1 MFTIAFI
8 DTLGLAYDGSTLTKR
23 GLGGSESAVI
33 LMSRELAR
41 LGFDVTVFNDC
52 FSDDATPGTYDGV
65 KYVPIS
71 QLELYTRFD
80 FVIGSRSV
88 ASFAPEEIK
97 HQFKWAEKLPNLE
110 RVVMNSAYRILW
122 MHDTFCDGDTLIE
135 PFVMA
140 GRIHEIFTLSDF
152 HTTYITNCD
161 HGNRRNFE
169 VLKNRVFQTR
179 NGIISYRD
187 WVDIREKDPNQFV
200 FNASISKG
208 MIPLIE
214 RIWPRVKQQIPE
226 AKLKVIGGYYRF
238 REEHGPDEQE
248 MRFHAMVQHYNA
260 VNPHLDV
267 EFTGIIKQSEIAE
280 ILAKSSY
287 MIYPAAFPETFGISC
302 LESLNYNTPLITCQ
316 FGALEE
322 TAIDAACY
330 KIPYAIEPNSLFPNI
345 NTDQQIEKFV
355 GLVLYAYNNKY
366 LHQQKMYACNQ
377 VRDICSW
384 ATVALQWKQRLFKI
398 AGEYLPVEEYRQVD
412 HINRRVRKVFGRRFY
427 NAVEDTEPSSA
438 SQKHIAIISPVF
450 NAESF
455 VNRCVRSVAQQDYH
469 NYTMYLINDASTDNS
484 LAALEWTI
492 GSLPENIRGR
502 FRIINREHRTGSAVF
517 NQIDTLRKHVTSG
530 DDIVMF
536 LDGDDWLV
544 NDATIFH
551 KYNNLYHQGA
561 EFTYGSCWSVV
572 DGIPLIA
579 QPYPPEVKATRDYRN
594 YKFNW
599 QMPYTHLRTFKRSL
613 LDNLSDDVF
622 KDSQGQWYRAGGDN
636 ATFYN
641 LIEQADPDRVICVPD
656 LVYHYNDT
664 NPLNDYK
671 VNGIEQNQTAAK
683 ILGSPKS
690 SGSKPV
696 LAHKTTVTS
705 AETITVTKAQTP
717 MKRILVGIPTARY
730 IEPDTF
736 KSIFD
741 LIVPE
746 GYDLD
751 FQYFY
756 GYNVDQVR
764 NLIADWTVKGY
775 DYLFS
780 VDHDIA
786 FAPDTLVK
794 LLSHDKPM
802 VTGVYRQRLDPEVL
816 EVYGLDGGNLP
827 YGRLKSHKLVEVGGC
842 GFGCVLVKRE
852 VFAAV
857 GYPQFVYHSALDH
870 RNTLSEDV
878 DFCIKARQKGFTIWC
893 DPSILCDHHGQ
904 RVFRVNTE
912 VTPERVL
919 SQEEQHLRDVSKR
932 AWLPQEHISYLTS
945 MKQQGIEP
953 KVMYDIGACVLHWT
967 HEAKKLW
974 PNSEIILFEAMS
986 AVESLYQEEGYRYF
1000 LGPLGEQDGVEV
1012 DFYENLENPGG
1023 NSYFRENPELSPNA
1037 PLLFPESNKKRLTLS
1052 TLDTLVRKH
1061 HLPLPD
1067 LIKMDIQGAELAV
1080 LRGAS
1085 YALSKC
1091 DHLILELQHKDYNL
1105 GAPKRDE
1112 VIEYLRG
1119 QGYQCVSGMFSGS
1132 EEGADGDYHFVRV
1145 PQPEVF
1151 FQPQIISE
1159 PMPLRVVTLELP
1171 GFGS

>member
-33 LMSRELAR
+33 LMSRELAQ

-52 FSDDATPGTYDGV
+52 FSDDANPGVYDGV

-97 HQFKWAEKLPNLE
+97 HQFKWADKLPNLE
-110 RVVMNSAYRILW
+110 RVVMNSGYRILW

-135 PFVMA
+135 PFVMSN
-140 GRIHEIFTLSDF
+140 RIHEIFTLSDF
-152 HTTYITNCD
+152 HTTYVTNCD

-179 NGIISYRD
+179 NGITSYLD
-187 WVDIREKDPNQFV
+187 WVDVKDKDPDLFV

-214 RIWPRVKQQIPE
+214 RVWPRVKQQIPQ

-238 REEHGPDEQE
+238 REDHGPDEQE

-287 MIYPAAFPETFGISC
+287 MIYPAAFPETFGISS
-302 LESLNYNTPLITCQ
+302 LEALNYNTPLITCQ

-322 TAIDAACY
+322 TAIDAASY

-345 NTDQQIEKFV
+345 NTDQQVDKFV
-355 GLVLYAYNNKY
+355 GLVLYAYHNKY

-377 VRDICSW
+377 VKDICTW
-384 ATVALQWKQRLFKI
+384 ATVALQWKQRMFKI
-398 AGEYLPVEEYRQVD
+398 AGEYLPVDEYRKVD
-412 HINRRVRKVFGRRFY
+412 YINKRVRKVFGRRFY
-427 NAVEDTEPSSA
+427 NGVEDTESLSA
-438 SQKHIAIISPVF
+438 SQKHIAVISPVF
-450 NAESF
+450 NAEMF
-455 VNRCVRSVAQQDYH
+455 VNRCIRSVAQQDYH

-484 LAALEWTI
+484 LAMIEHTI
-492 GSLPENIRGR
+492 RSLPESLWDK
-502 FRIINREHRTGSAVF
+502 FKIINREERTGSAVF
-517 NQIDTLRKHVTSG
+517 NQIDTLRTHVTDG
-530 DDIVMF
+530 DTIVMF

-544 NDATIFH
+544 SDATIFQ

-572 DGIPLIA
+572 DGIPLVA
-579 QPYPPEVKATRDYRN
+579 QPYPPEVKATKNYRN
-594 YKFNW
+594 YRFNW
-599 QMPYTHLRTFKRSL
+599 QMPYTHLRTFQRSL
-613 LDNLSDDVF
+613 LDNLSDEVF
-622 KDSQGQWYRAGGDN
+622 KDEQGQWYCAGGDN

-641 LIEQADPDRVICVPD
+641 LIEQADPDRVICIPD
-656 LVYHYNDT
+656 IVYNYNDT

-683 ILGSPKS
+683 ILAAPQ
-690 SGSKPV
+690 SK
-696 LAHKTTVTS
+696 
-705 AETITVTKAQTP
+705 AETRAPDPVPVRTEITTITQANTP

-741 LIVPE
+741 LIVPA
-746 GYDLD
+746 GYELD

-764 NLIADWTVKGY
+764 NLIADWTVRGY

-802 VTGVYRQRLDPEVL
+802 VTGVYRQRLDPEIL
-816 EVYGLDGGNLP
+816 EVYDLNGGNMP
-827 YGRLKSHKLVEVGGC
+827 YSKIKSQHLVEVGGC
-842 GFGCVLVKRE
+842 GFGCVLVKKE

-878 DFCIKARQKGFTIWC
+878 DFCIKARQKGFGIWC
-893 DPSILCDHHGQ
+893 DPSVLCDHHGQ
-904 RVFRVNTE
+904 RVFRVNTD
-912 VTPERVL
+912 VVPERVI
-919 SQEEQHLRDVSKR
+919 SQEEQHLRDVSQR
-932 AWLPQEHISYLTS
+932 AWLQQEHCAYLS
-945 MKQQGIEP
+945 QMKQTGIEP
-953 KVMYDIGACVLHWT
+953 KVIYDIGSCVLHWT
-967 HEAKKLW
+967 NEAKKHW
-974 PNSEIILFEAMS
+974 PQAEFVLFEAMS
-986 AVESLYQEEGYRYF
+986 AVEPIYKETGYKYF
-1000 LGPLGEQDGVEV
+1000 LGPLGEQDGMEV

-1037 PLLFPESNKKRLTLS
+1037 PRLFPESSKKRLTLS
-1052 TLDTLVRKH
+1052 TLDTLIRKH
-1061 HLPLPD
+1061 NLPLPQ

-1080 LRGAS
+1080 LKGAS
-1085 YALSKC
+1085 LALSQC
-1091 DHLILELQHKDYNL
+1091 DHLILELQHRDYNL

-1112 VIEYLRG
+1112 VMEYLR
-1119 QGYQCVSGMFSGS
+1119 QMGYECVSGMFSGS
-1132 EEGADGDYHFVRV
+1132 EEGSDGDYHFVKTPR
-1145 PQPEVF
+1145 
-1151 FQPQIISE
+1151 PQILSQ
-1159 PMPLRVVTLELP
+1159 PMPLKVVTLELP